1 MDENV
6 RVYDFKKPQRYSS
19 DNMRF
24 LSVVS
29 EEFCK
34 NVNLFLAYELK
45 KQKIHCKIEKVEQ
58 TNYDEFI
65 NLIDKDSVIAEH
77 AIQPLVQD
85 LIYQIDKTIALTLID
100 VVLGGDGLLENYDR
114 NLTEID
120 KQLLFLSVN
129 DFLKRMYV
137 VESCTHRE
145 VLRVHINAGAS
156 KKYPISESVLIAH
169 MKVMYEDKEIGKMRF
184 CEPYSCMEP
193 ILDLLETKKLFRN
206 KNQEYDFEFTNA
218 IYNNVCGAKVDLIA
232 RLGNSTIKVNDTTY
246 GQPFIIKAIGDLNTL
261 KASVTSPQSYTN
273 ILQEVYGIYI
283 KVEEKNDIII
293 NSFKKYE

>member
-65 NLIDKDSVIAEH
+65 NIIDKDSIIVEH

-114 NLTEID
+114 SLTEID
-120 KQLLFLSVN
+120 KQLLFQSIN

-137 VESCTHRE
+137 VERCTHRE

-193 ILDLLETKKLFRN
+193 ILDFLETKKLFRN

-232 RLGNSTIKVNDTTY
+232 RLGKSTIKVNELLDL
-246 GQPFIIKAIGDLNTL
+246 KIGDVITL
-261 KASVTSPQSYTN
+261 DT
-273 ILQEVYGIYI
+273 
-283 KVEEKNDIII
+283 KVNGDIELDVSEAR
-293 NSFKKYE
+293 SFKCRPGLIKNKNGVLITDSVKKGV